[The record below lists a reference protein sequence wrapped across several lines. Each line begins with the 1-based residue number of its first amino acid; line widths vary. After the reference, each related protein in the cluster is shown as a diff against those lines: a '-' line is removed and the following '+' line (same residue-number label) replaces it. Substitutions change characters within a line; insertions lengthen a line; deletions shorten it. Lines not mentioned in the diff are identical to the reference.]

1 MTVVASMF
9 EHQNFTGVSNTFIAE
24 KGRRYR
30 GVRLGNLANQVTSIR
45 ATSSDGTHGN
55 TYGFTGVN
63 FDGRFACLNM
73 PEGWTSWYSHVGPL
87 NDDIESAL
95 LVNRDHEEATL
106 DAMTW
111 IPGAFSRELER
122 LLVGRP
128 VSAVGEPV
136 ISGVFFP
143 PHDPD
148 KVFLRVKQNLDVR
161 VDVGSE
167 VEVFGI
173 QIVPD
178 DLIIDHYACYIAYDI
193 FCDLASI
200 TRLRARVHWVTTW
213 VESGLFSQDVF
224 DQLHPQAMAGVQQM
238 DQALNALG
246 DLSKAVSSIRRRF
259 FGQPY
264 VLPGSAPAMPP
275 PNANFGRLGDS
286 NEGATIVL
294 PLHSFALTPFKPDP
308 SVVFQR

>member
-1 MTVVASMF
+1 MTVIASLF
-9 EHQNFTGVSNTFIAE
+9 EHQDFTGVANTFVANTNN
-24 KGRRYR
+24 RYR
-30 GVRLGNLANQVTSIR
+30 GVRLGNLANKVTSLR
-45 ATSSDGTHGN
+45 ATSSDGMHGN
-55 TYGFTGVN
+55 TYGFTGRD

-95 LVNRDHEEATL
+95 LVNRDREEATL
-106 DAMTW
+106 EATTW

-122 LLVGRP
+122 LLAGRP

-143 PHDPD
+143 SYDPD

-167 VEVFGI
+167 IEIFGI
-173 QIVPD
+173 QVVPD

-193 FCDLASI
+193 FLDLASI

-224 DQLHPQAMAGVQQM
+224 NELHPQAMAGAAQM
-238 DQALNALG
+238 DEALNALG
-246 DLSKAVSSIRRRF
+246 DLSKAISSIRRRF
-259 FGQPY
+259 FAQPY
-264 VLPGSAPAMPP
+264 VLPGSTPAMPP

-294 PLHSFALTPFKPDP
+294 PLRSLVYTKFNAGKSAAIGP
-308 SVVFQR
+308 